1 MLLNTSPPFT
11 PPRVRQRLATE
22 PGAREAR
29 PRFLIT
35 DHGCQFRNSF
45 QTAIEAGGIT
55 LVRGR
60 VGSWRI
66 NANVER
72 LFRTLKLWQ
81 RLSLWMLNSRGV
93 QRKLHAYR
101 TWYNHHRPPGALGVR
116 TPEEAGSGRDTPT
129 PIVFR
134 KDGEIEPVVAVSREH
149 FSGDPHMPL
158 LHLRLT
164 TTKRAA

>member
-1 MLLNTSPPFT
+1 MLLNTST
-11 PPRVRQRLATE
+11 PLIPLRVRHRLATE

-35 DHGCQFRNSF
+35 DHGCQFRDSF
-45 QTAIEAGGIT
+45 QTAIEAAGTT

-66 NANVER
+66 NAKVER

-81 RLSLWMLNSRGV
+81 RLSLWMLNPRGV

-101 TWYNHHRPPGALGVR
+101 TWYNHHRPHGALGVR
-116 TPEEAGSGRDTPT
+116 TPEEAGSGTDPPT
-129 PIVFR
+129 PIAFR
-134 KDGEIEPVVAVSREH
+134 HRGEMAPVIGVSRE
-149 FSGDPHMPL
+149 
-158 LHLRLT
+158 RLQ
-164 TTKRAA
+164 RRG